1 MRSAFLTFL
10 TLLFIAPLA
19 QADKLAKYKPPQKFE
34 VEDDFYVIEGAGL
47 VPAGYDGALNVDMW
61 DGSKRAE
68 ITKLI
73 KDMPANSP
81 SPAIREMIRAILL
94 SESDTNEL
102 DDYDEVIAG
111 EDLLTLRIH
120 KLMEGGFYE
129 EALELYSVAIDI
141 PHHAPIAKAGM
152 LAMLGNGEKS
162 IACLEIKTLG
172 NMDETDPFWSIF
184 IAYCDYTLSETPSEN
199 TQKLLEDTPYG
210 VLKNLAFNQDFVF
223 PYSPKDWA
231 AIDVLE
237 QNILIAENRIE
248 APKLTDELVSTLSAQ
263 DIAVLLG
270 LTTFNAQ
277 DHLKLQL

>member
-94 SESDTNEL
+94 SESL
-102 DDYDEVIAG
+102 KP
-111 EDLLTLRIH
+111 LTI
-120 KLMEGGFYE
+120 
-129 EALELYSVAIDI
+129 
-141 PHHAPIAKAGM
+141 
-152 LAMLGNGEKS
+152 
-162 IACLEIKTLG
+162 
-172 NMDETDPFWSIF
+172 
-184 IAYCDYTLSETPSEN
+184 
-199 TQKLLEDTPYG
+199 
-210 VLKNLAFNQDFVF
+210 
-223 PYSPKDWA
+223 
-231 AIDVLE
+231 
-237 QNILIAENRIE
+237 
-248 APKLTDELVSTLSAQ
+248 
-263 DIAVLLG
+263 
-270 LTTFNAQ
+270 
-277 DHLKLQL
+277 